1 MISRM
6 DKNVVSKTI
15 KQIED
20 KFGKMTVTRGEEHDF
35 LGMKITMS
43 KKCRTAKINMKD
55 SIKEA
60 LSDFLEDIVKNAAMP
75 ATWYMFNVMEDT
87 SPLLDE
93 TRADNFHSIA
103 AAKLLYIS

>member
-1 MISRM
+1 MISHM
-6 DKNVVSKTI
+6 DKNVVPKTI

-35 LGMKITMS
+35 LGMKITMN
-43 KKCRTAKINMKD
+43 KKCRTAKINMKE

-75 ATWYMFNVMEDT
+75 ATRYLFNVMED

-93 TRADNFHSIA
+93 TRAENFHSIA